1 MLMGS
6 HRQDVESA
14 PLDIIS
20 HATMEGTNQGSSGD
34 KSIYMFNARDGTA
47 TVEPLVAH
55 TDWIRSIAFSPNGRA
70 SAFVLSISFSPDGKR
85 IVSASEDKTIRMWDV
100 GDGTLTAIDLVGTH
114 EGMVN
119 CATFS
124 PDGGTLFLAAKMGR
138 SWHKFSI
145 CSVTFSPDGQLIAS
159 GSDDRTI
166 CVFDSRSGDLVLGP
180 LKGHE
185 APVRSVVFSP
195 DGSHIVS
202 GSDDGS
208 VRAWAVKDGAPA
220 CEPLRGHQDRVGSVA
235 CSPDGRYIVSGSYDL
250 TIRVWK
256 APGGGVVSDLSHSAP
271 SASDERQTHRAIAGG
286 LTVSQDGWIRNH
298 DSQLVFW
305 APSDIHRLFPVIETV
320 YTIGPEGI
328 LHTDYT
334 QPLLLG
340 EEWDRC
346 YVGSG

>member
-1 MLMGS
+1 MANILLLGPMMAP
-6 HRQDVESA
+6 SA
-14 PLDIIS
+14 L
-20 HATMEGTNQGSSGD
+20 
-34 KSIYMFNARDGTA
+34 
-47 TVEPLVAH
+47 
-55 TDWIRSIAFSPNGRA
+55 
-70 SAFVLSISFSPDGKR
+70 
-85 IVSASEDKTIRMWDV
+85 
-100 GDGTLTAIDLVGTH
+100 
-114 EGMVN
+114 
-119 CATFS
+119 
-124 PDGGTLFLAAKMGR
+124 
-138 SWHKFSI
+138 
-145 CSVTFSPDGQLIAS
+145 
-159 GSDDRTI
+159 
-166 CVFDSRSGDLVLGP
+166 FDSRSGDLVLGP

-202 GSDDGS
+202 GSLGS
-208 VRAWAVKDGAPA
+208 KRSGVGGERWSA
-220 CEPLRGHQDRVGSVA
+220 CMQATSRPSRLGYAQWHTLPTVDISSQA
-235 CSPDGRYIVSGSYDL
+235 QYDL

-286 LTVSQDGWIRNH
+286 LTVSPDGWVRNR

-305 APSDIHRLFPVIETV
+305 APSDIRRLFPVLETV
-320 YTIGPEGI
+320 YTIGPEGV